1 MESGPQVEEQGYR
14 LAEQVLND
22 GNSNWDAERFIEQ
35 IWHDLEGATSRAH
48 IKSVLMEAAPAYEN
62 ARIKTYVPILL
73 RRDVLLRLRNELKVE
88 QRSKRP

>member
-1 MESGPQVEEQGYR
+1 MESRSQITDEGYR
-14 LAEQVLND
+14 LAEQVLEE

-35 IWHDLEGATSRAH
+35 IWRDLDGATSRAH

-73 RRDVLLRLRNELKVE
+73 RRDVLLRLRDELKVAQE
-88 QRSKRP
+88 TARP

>member
-1 MESGPQVEEQGYR
+1 MESGPEVKEEGYR

-35 IWHDLEGATSRAH
+35 IWHELEGAFSRSR
-48 IKSVLMEAAPAYEN
+48 IKNVLVETAPAYEH

-88 QRSKRP
+88 QRPKRP